1 MRNILQYGHFTIESR
16 QGCNDIHDAVRVDLD
31 DKKLAKKNFTLDELR
46 DLESKLVLITGSK
59 TEQRKQVDLFL
70 DVSLWRLLALCFV
83 SSLNVYCIV
92 KETSVIFLKLQNA
105 LVQCNTCSDY
115 SIELCSYSMHVY
127 MFCL

>member
-1 MRNILQYGHFTIESR
+1 MFVYMQFQEDCNSELEWYKSVKATQGRVEVTSFELMRNILQYGRFTIESR

-70 DVSLWRLLALCFV
+70 DVSLWRLLSIVHFV
-83 SSLNVYCIV
+83 
-92 KETSVIFLKLQNA
+92 F
-105 LVQCNTCSDY
+105 
-115 SIELCSYSMHVY
+115 H
-127 MFCL
+127 